1 MDEKT
6 TEIKPP
12 KAKLFDLGGGIEFGQ
27 RLFMFS
33 ALVLLGTAALVLYAC
48 GIISETAYI
57 VTIST
62 AGTVGTGGVIVR
74 GVQAAAR
81 EKANATVEI
90 GASKDAIG
98 FKLEDDA

>member
-1 MDEKT
+1 M
-6 TEIKPP
+6 
-12 KAKLFDLGGGIEFGQ
+12 KLFDLSGGIEFGQ

-33 ALVLLGTAALVLYAC
+33 ILAALAVAALVLHAC
-48 GIISETAYI
+48 GVIGEAAFI
-57 VTIST
+57 VAVGT

-81 EKANATVEI
+81 ERANATVEI
-90 GASKDAIG
+90 GTGKDAIG

>member
-1 MDEKT
+1 MGEETAEK
-6 TEIKPP
+6 P
-12 KAKLFDLGGGIEFGQ
+12 KLFNLGEGIEFGQ

-33 ALVLLGTAALVLYAC
+33 CLAVLGLASLVLYAC
-48 GIISETAYI
+48 GLISEAAYI

-74 GVQAAAR
+74 GVQAATR

-90 GASKDAIG
+90 GTGKDAIG
-98 FKLEDDA
+98 FRMEDDG